1 MRRPFVISTGILALA
16 LMPAA
21 VFAQAQPAQ
30 PPAGQ
35 PPAPAAQPPAQEKPA
50 EKPPAIAFTGA
61 AGMLLVQVKP
71 DQTATFEELIT
82 KLKAA
87 LAATS
92 DAALK
97 AQGAGLKV
105 YKSAEGMAGNALYV
119 FVADPATPNVEY
131 YPLSLL
137 AKLMTDEEKRA
148 PGVADMFKKY
158 AEAVAMANKVNLGQ
172 VGGM

>member
-1 MRRPFVISTGILALA
+1 MRRPLVISTSILTLA
-16 LMPAA
+16 MLSA
-21 VFAQAQPAQ
+21 VVLAQAPAAQ

-35 PPAPAAQPPAQEKPA
+35 PPAAQPPAQEKPT
-50 EKPPAIAFTGA
+50 EKPPAIAFTGT

-71 DQTATFEELIT
+71 DQTAAFEEMIA

-97 AQGAGLKV
+97 TQAAGLKF
-105 YKSAEGMAGNALYV
+105 YKSGEGMAGNALYV
-119 FVADPATPNVEY
+119 LVADPATPNVEY

-137 AKLMTDEEKRA
+137 AKVMTDDEKRA
-148 PGVADMFKKY
+148 PGVNDMFKKY
-158 AEAVAMANKVNLGQ
+158 ADAVAMANKVNLSP